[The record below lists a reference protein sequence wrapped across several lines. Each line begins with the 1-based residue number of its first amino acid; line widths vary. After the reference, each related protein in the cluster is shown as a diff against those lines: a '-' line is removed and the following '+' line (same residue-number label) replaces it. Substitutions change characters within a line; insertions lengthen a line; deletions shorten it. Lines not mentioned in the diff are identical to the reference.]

1 MMDGANEVCAD
12 LFGQL
17 SLSQECTVSR
27 LGPEDREVEA
37 LLAYTWRPCLNKQT
51 SEGFQKSELPSRRVP
66 RISILLNFSV
76 CSLVFSLQLCQCEVS
91 RRPVRRVT
99 DRCELPCGWWEIEH
113 RFSGR
118 VATAGAL
125 PR

>member
-1 MMDGANEVCAD
+1 MCTD

-27 LGPEDREVEA
+27 LGLEDREVEA

-66 RISILLNFSV
+66 RISILLNFSL
-76 CSLVFSLQLCQCEVS
+76 CLLVFSLQLCQCEVS
-91 RRPVRRVT
+91 RSPVRGVA

-118 VATAGAL
+118 VAVAGAL